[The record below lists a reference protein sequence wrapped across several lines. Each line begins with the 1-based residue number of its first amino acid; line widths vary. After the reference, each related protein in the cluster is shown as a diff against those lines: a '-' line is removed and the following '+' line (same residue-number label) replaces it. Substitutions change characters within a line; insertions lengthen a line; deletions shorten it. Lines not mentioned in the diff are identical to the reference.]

1 MENPIAL
8 HTGHWL
14 TDDGRIGGRSE
25 VATAVSQLEAWV
37 WANADGTRTIAEL
50 AGNASHSL
58 GLLVDRDLIWR
69 ALDSLADLGLLTAR
83 VTPPGSEPRAL
94 HRQVPGLPHTSSSS
108 VRALF
113 APLVAQGGEL
123 NDKERDKEMRGK
135 EHNKEQNNKE
145 QNNKEQNNK
154 EQNNKEQNNK
164 QR

>member
-8 HTGHWL
+8 HAGHWL
-14 TDDGRIGGRSE
+14 TDDGQISGGSE

-94 HRQVPGLPHTSSSS
+94 HRQVPGFPRTSTSS
-108 VRALF
+108 VPALF
-113 APLVAQGGEL
+113 GPLVAQGGEF

-135 EHNKEQNNKE
+135 EQNNKE
-145 QNNKEQNNK
+145 QSNKEQSNKEQNSK
-154 EQNNKEQNNK
+154 
-164 QR
+164 RR